1 MELKHSEATSP
12 HRQLLQ
18 ECPLSGDA
26 PFEIHGASAR
36 GCQPKDDY
44 LFQGFRYVLDEDRDV
59 LVRED
64 VRRWMVSLASKA
76 N

>member
-1 MELKHSEATSP
+1 MELKHSETPSP
-12 HRQLLQ
+12 AHQLLQ
-18 ECPLSGDA
+18 DCPLSGDA
-26 PFEIHGASAR
+26 PFEIHGARAR

-44 LFQGFRYVLDEDRDV
+44 LYQGFRYVLDEDRDV

-64 VRRWMVSLASKA
+64 VRRWMVSLVGKT

>member
-1 MELKHSEATSP
+1 MELKHSEASSP
-12 HRQLLQ
+12 NRQLLQ
-18 ECPLSGDA
+18 ECPLSADA

-64 VRRWMVSLASKA
+64 VRRWMVAAVSKA